1 MKAVKATNEKQRND
15 AFYVRKK
22 VFVEEQ
28 NVPIEIELD
37 EYEDFAEHVVLYD
50 DHQPVG
56 AGRFRVISDTGK
68 LERICVLPQYRGKG
82 AGNIILE
89 TLEKLAAEKGL
100 KKIKLNAQTQAE
112 NFYKKHGY
120 QTVSDIF
127 MDAGIPHVTMEKTL
141 HPHS

>member
-100 KKIKLNAQTQAE
+100 KKIKLNAQVQVE